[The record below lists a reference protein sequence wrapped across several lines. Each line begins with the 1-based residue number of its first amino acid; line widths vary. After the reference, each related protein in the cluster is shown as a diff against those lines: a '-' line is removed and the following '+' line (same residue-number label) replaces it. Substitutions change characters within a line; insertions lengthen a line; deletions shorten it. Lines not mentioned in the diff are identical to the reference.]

1 MLLTSVYEAPHRVV
15 SGVIVVCCLRNLMK
29 FHNIDITDDMKIG
42 LLQVMSLTVANGEK
56 EFEFLQRMVKTQEA
70 KSVNFTEK
78 MEIF

>member
-1 MLLTSVYEAPHRVV
+1 
-15 SGVIVVCCLRNLMK
+15 MK